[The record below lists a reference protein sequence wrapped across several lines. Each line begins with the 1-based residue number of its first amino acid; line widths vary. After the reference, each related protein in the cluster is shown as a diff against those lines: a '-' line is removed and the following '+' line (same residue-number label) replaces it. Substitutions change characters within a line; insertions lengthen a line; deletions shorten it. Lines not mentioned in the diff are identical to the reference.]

1 VSLIVLASF
10 FTPINSTNVY
20 IFIFFQEQ
28 GCCHDLFSKGI
39 SPVPQ
44 DDSLLINSTKTIRS
58 LLSTPG
64 ISKNIKSDSVH
75 CNPLSCVAFGS
86 RCHTADYL
94 KEMKDMD
101 GPLEVT

>member
-20 IFIFFQEQ
+20 IFIIIQEQ
-28 GCCHDLFSKGI
+28 GRRNDLFSKGV

-44 DDSLLINSTKTIRS
+44 DDSHLINSTKVMRS

-64 ISKNIKSDSVH
+64 FS
-75 CNPLSCVAFGS
+75 
-86 RCHTADYL
+86 
-94 KEMKDMD
+94 
-101 GPLEVT
+101 